1 MNNKKFTPLMICHLV
16 MMAVLALL
24 SVAAAVI
31 ICNKAYALPGEG
43 YATWKSAIYTTGTM
57 SIIEIVALIVGILYL
72 ASGYSKSAAGFYKA
86 FLTIS
91 ALSAAVAIIPDVLSM
106 QAGNVLDGAVIGS
119 NGVNLTRILLHI
131 CEVVI
136 LLLLAF
142 GKDLGKHRTWIFFGV
157 LLALNVMISILSLFY
172 AHSFLI
178 TLLHSL
184 IHLLMTGTIGL
195 AIKGK
200 YDDKDARGT
209 K

>member
-1 MNNKKFTPLMICHLV
+1 MICHLV

-24 SVAAAVI
+24 SVAAVVI
-31 ICNKAYALPGEG
+31 VCSKAYALPRES
-43 YATWKSAIYTTGTM
+43 YVLWKSAMYFTSIM
-57 SIIEIVALIVGILYL
+57 SILEIVALIVGILYL
-72 ASGYSKSAAGFYKA
+72 VSCYSKSAAGFYKA

-91 ALSAAVAIIPDVLSM
+91 ALSAAVAIFSIVLSM

-119 NGVNLTRILLHI
+119 NSVNFTRILLHI
-131 CEVVI
+131 CQVVI

-157 LLALNVMISILSLFY
+157 LLAVDVMISIMSLFY
-172 AHSFLI
+172 APSFLI
-178 TLLHSL
+178 TLLRSL
-184 IHLLMTGTIGL
+184 THLLMTGTIGL

-209 K
+209 V